1 MTDSLLFLFG
11 GVGHVVLKGRREA
24 VSQVLPAVTH
34 DFLFHFPEI
43 VHRDWLMG
51 FYHLSFFWRQTY
63 LPKHKEFGRQRR
75 ERWSN
80 SSSTD
85 SRSGRRS
92 QRERQSAAGHNSWNR
107 MPVLFFLSLRIRH
120 VFSLSIFISVA
131 DPQERKGR
139 ENSQPWKSSP
149 RTLGLSSLKR
159 VLVSTVNSCSTF
171 QSWDW
176 WCTKGKG
183 KVNRCINLIWKVKNN
198 YPIIPGSGKGKYM
211 RIQGIWWRLLLLF
224 SSVDQPRH

>member
-1 MTDSLLFLFG
+1 MLC
-11 GVGHVVLKGRREA
+11 
-24 VSQVLPAVTH
+24 
-34 DFLFHFPEI
+34 
-43 VHRDWLMG
+43 
-51 FYHLSFFWRQTY
+51 
-63 LPKHKEFGRQRR
+63 
-75 ERWSN
+75 
-80 SSSTD
+80 STD

-211 RIQGIWWRLLLLF
+211 RIQGQEWWEHESFPFFGESSAHGRLLKGKVADWQQLLF
-224 SSVDQPRH
+224 HNWVHRETESSFVTYGPICEGMML